1 MDRVNPKFPLSIQ
14 GTAQGSVDRMLC
26 VQYDNS
32 HFQGKFYK
40 DANLLN
46 PSNFDKVLAQSELG
60 YSQWKASLPV
70 MIVSR
75 VLSNDL
81 FAAVDCGD

>member
-1 MDRVNPKFPLSIQ
+1 MTTPIFKANFTRFFLDDTKSYFLFIPPCPQ
-14 GTAQGSVDRMLC
+14 
-26 VQYDNS
+26 
-32 HFQGKFYK
+32 